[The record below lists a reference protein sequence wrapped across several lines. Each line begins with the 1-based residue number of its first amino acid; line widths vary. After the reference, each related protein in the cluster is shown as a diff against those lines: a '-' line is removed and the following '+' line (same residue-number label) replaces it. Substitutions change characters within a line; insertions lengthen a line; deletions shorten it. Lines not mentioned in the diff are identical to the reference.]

1 METQETLK
9 IISKAEILAR
19 AEAKF
24 DAGFSGLM
32 GFRFLDWED
41 GRVVIGMQ
49 LEPRHLNVSGHMH
62 GGVMATLLDV
72 AGICSGLWC
81 PYAGRQRRA
90 VTLTL
95 TSTFTGQARSGQ
107 IRAIGTK
114 RAGGSRIY
122 NATVDILD
130 EQDNLLMV
138 GEGTFRLRTGSDNPY
153 GVPIK

>member
-1 METQETLK
+1 MESLDTPEILD
-9 IISKAEILAR
+9 KAEILAQAGKR
-19 AEAKF
+19 F
-24 DAGFSGLM
+24 SAGFSGLM
-32 GFRFLDWED
+32 GFHFLDWEE

-49 LEPRHLNVSGHMH
+49 LEARHLNVSGHMH
-62 GGVMATLLDV
+62 GGVMATLLDM
-72 AGICSGLWC
+72 AGICAGTWC
-81 PYAGRQRRA
+81 PYAGRRRRA

-95 TSTFTGQARSGQ
+95 TSTFTGQARSGL

-114 RAGGSRIY
+114 RASGSRIF
-122 NATVDILD
+122 NATVDIFD